1 MDTSGSIRELRND
14 EAAKANEILLTRE
27 QARELAM
34 RSPKKRKN
42 WMRNQPCTCG
52 SGRKFKKCCWSRV
65 SKAETNSA
73 TRSSTER
80 EQHRQ

>member
-1 MDTSGSIRELRND
+1 MDTSGRIRELA
-14 EAAKANEILLTRE
+14 EAEMPKVNEMLLSEE
-27 QARELAM
+27 QAMELKM